1 MNDVSVMNQ
10 NSLMAQNTLMNQN
23 TRGWM
28 FFVKAC
34 FVAAIAAMGV
44 AIFYLPTIIW
54 VKGYLGMGTLL
65 IVASS
70 FMLAKSIRDD
80 FEATKVTNRLSEA
93 KAEKL
98 IKELDVA
105 A

>member
-1 MNDVSVMNQ
+1 MNEASLMNQ
-10 NSLMAQNTLMNQN
+10 NSE
-23 TRGWM
+23 GWM

-34 FVAAIAAMGV
+34 FVASIAAMST
-44 AIFYLPTIIW
+44 AIVFLPANIW

-65 IVASS
+65 VVASS
-70 FMLAKSIRDD
+70 FMLSKSVRDD
-80 FEATKVTNRLSEA
+80 FEAKKVTNRLSEA
-93 KAEKL
+93 KAEKI

>member
-1 MNDVSVMNQ
+1 VIPMNDAS
-10 NSLMAQNTLMNQN
+10 LMNQN
-23 TRGWM
+23 TQGWM

-34 FVAAIAAMGV
+34 FVASVAAMST
-44 AIFYLPTIIW
+44 AIVFLPAVVW

-70 FMLAKSIRDD
+70 FMLSKSIRDD
-80 FEATKVTNRLSEA
+80 FEAAKVTNRLSEA